1 MSLATVSLR
10 NDKGNSI
17 NSKEMITEE
26 VLELEKKKN
35 IEMGEKK
42 GKYNRLSFFLMS
54 LKTYLMIE
62 EQIRTPR
69 DVVLSACRRNT

>member
-17 NSKEMITEE
+17 NRKEMITEV

-42 GKYNRLSFFLMS
+42 GKYSRLSFFLMS
-54 LKTYLMIE
+54 LKTYLMTE
-62 EQIRTPR
+62 EQIRTLR
-69 DVVLSACRRNT
+69 DVVLSARRRNT